1 MAAERTIPEK
11 VREQVAT
18 AVPHVEQSGA
28 EHVLLLNTPSMA
40 HTFYPPEILRYY
52 AGLDLDVRVL
62 SSLNGVVSVERLDER
77 TFVIRTDRKGWLTNF
92 FASVL
97 RGGPAPPVGEVFER
111 DLLTATI
118 VETTADGRDL
128 LAVRFRLSRRLE
140 DPKLLL
146 LAWDGEAFAPL
157 DLAAEPAGKSVTLA
171 DTSDVWASMM

>member
-1 MAAERTIPEK
+1 
-11 VREQVAT
+11 
-18 AVPHVEQSGA
+18 
-28 EHVLLLNTPSMA
+28 
-40 HTFYPPEILRYY
+40 RYY
-52 AGLDLDVRVL
+52 AGLELDVRVL

-77 TFVIRTDRKGWLTNF
+77 TLVIRADRKGWLTNF

-97 RGGPAPPVGEVFER
+97 RGGAAPPVGEVFER

-118 VETTADGRDL
+118 VETSSDGRDL

-157 DLAAEPAGKSVTLA
+157 DLAAVPPGQSVTLA